1 MLDETVETRRPWRG
15 SPCPAIRG
23 RAFLC
28 IVCII
33 QQYLGSFAI
42 RSRKRAC
49 PSRSHG
55 IKPLTLWQKKKKFDD
70 KAPPLCYNQLKAL
83 YFCKRHHITIFYR
96 CTPLWR
102 GQTTSHH
109 STKDMEVFNAL
120 ITNQQQ
126 ENWNAVCRQN
136 AKNAVRRQMNAESA
150 VETDNAVRRQMKYT
164 VC

>member
-1 MLDETVETRRPWRG
+1 MCRDIGSRTGLHPMSPDLCTLSRVSYAVLPRYCRNYAFRFSMLDETVETRRPWRG

-96 CTPLWR
+96 CTPL
-102 GQTTSHH
+102 
-109 STKDMEVFNAL
+109 
-120 ITNQQQ
+120 
-126 ENWNAVCRQN
+126 
-136 AKNAVRRQMNAESA
+136 
-150 VETDNAVRRQMKYT
+150 
-164 VC
+164 

>member
-1 MLDETVETRRPWRG
+1 MLDETVETRRPWRV

-33 QQYLGSFAI
+33 QQYLGNFAI
-42 RSRKRAC
+42 RSRERAC
-49 PSRSHG
+49 PSRSQG
-55 IKPLTLWQKKKKFDD
+55 MKFLTLWQKRKKCDD
-70 KAPPLCYNQLKAL
+70 KALPLCYNQLKAL
-83 YFCKRHHITIFYR
+83 YFCKRHHMTVFYR

-109 STKDMEVFNAL
+109 STKDMEVFDAL
-120 ITNQQQ
+120 ITHQQQ

-136 AKNAVRRQMNAESA
+136 AENAVRRRMNCIQCVNIKEG
-150 VETDNAVRRQMKYT
+150 QHMYT
-164 VC
+164 L